1 MAHEHD
7 TSPEATFGTHMAFM
21 AHIPHCQIESV
32 MTTLLSYDSVGEYLV
47 GLEGGEYEHMH
58 FYVEMSARDYK
69 AFAKRVFIE
78 RFKLRGRA
86 AKGLPRQYG
95 KVKAIDNH
103 DKMAAYTLKD
113 GNIRTN
119 IPESRLDALRKV
131 SFQKN
136 ADQNFR
142 DEMVDYVERVLHTE
156 AWRLDH
162 LPSEYCSNMPVA
174 IAVAQFMREKGKML
188 RKTTIQQNVYYVW
201 QHSSSF
207 KRDTR
212 DIVHHMF
219 GQYF

>member
-7 TSPEATFGTHMAFM
+7 TPPEDTFGNHMAFM

-32 MTTLLSYDSVGEYLV
+32 MITLLSYDSVGEYIV

-69 AFAKRVFIE
+69 AFAKRVFID

-103 DKMAAYTLKD
+103 QKMAAYTLKD
-113 GNIRTN
+113 GNIRSN
-119 IPESRLDALRKV
+119 MPESHLAELQAV
-131 SFQKN
+131 SYQKN
-136 ADQNFR
+136 ADQTFR
-142 DEMVDYVERVLHTE
+142 DEMIDFVERT
-156 AWRLDH
+156 
-162 LPSEYCSNMPVA
+162 LPHQTSNSLEECMNMPVA
-174 IAVAQFMREKGKML
+174 IAVAQFMRDKGKIL
-188 RKTTIQQNVYYVW
+188 RKTSIQQNVYYVW
-201 QHSSSF
+201 QHSSAF
-207 KRDTR
+207 KRPTAE
-212 DIVHHMF
+212 IVHHMF